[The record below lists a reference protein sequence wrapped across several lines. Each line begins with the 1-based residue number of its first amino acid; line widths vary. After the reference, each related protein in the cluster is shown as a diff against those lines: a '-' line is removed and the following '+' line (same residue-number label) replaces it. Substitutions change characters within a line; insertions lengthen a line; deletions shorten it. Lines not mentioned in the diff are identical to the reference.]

1 VPLEFRVS
9 SNNTRRVT
17 MRSSFGLAL
26 VGVLAL
32 GAGVAYAA
40 EPITVQLGPLNNSG
54 ESGNAVLSEDG
65 MKTKV
70 VVTIN
75 GAPAGVGQPLHV
87 HKGTCQQIDPKP
99 AYGLTTLT
107 DGKSETVIDVPIGDL
122 RNGYAINGHKSA
134 QEANTYVFCGN
145 IASQ

>member
-1 VPLEFRVS
+1 ML
-9 SNNTRRVT
+9 
-17 MRSSFGLAL
+17 RSFSLTLVA
-26 VGVLAL
+26 VGVLAVV
-32 GAGVAYAA
+32 GAGVAAA
-40 EPITVQLGPLNNSG
+40 ADPINVQLTPQNNSG
-54 ESGNAVLSEDG
+54 ESGTAVLTDAG
-65 MKTKV
+65 PKTKV

-87 HKGTCQQIDPKP
+87 HKGTCAQLNPQP

-107 DGKSETVIDVPIGDL
+107 DGKSETMIDVPIGDL

-145 IASQ
+145 IPNQ